1 MEVFCLDK
9 SRKHGVFSM
18 GNVLQEK
25 YNAQNK
31 DWIPIDYALDTVFRQ
46 MSIAGNRPRTI
57 ESYDYIFRGYCKA
70 NNINFVEEITIDSL
84 YYYLENLE
92 VSQRTKKIRLKTIKA
107 VLGKFYFNN
116 WLKEKFWLKIQIK
129 VDTDVKVAAKES
141 DIIKLVNLID
151 KSTFIGFRD
160 VTAILTMYRTGIRIH
175 TLCELKERHIDFE
188 HQYLNLDGSTLKNH
202 KYLKLPIDDELS
214 EMLQLLIKQNKKI
227 REHYKINNQN
237 VFITQNGL
245 SMSTSKSS
253 NCAISKQL
261 NKYSKRFSL
270 DNINPHAIRRGFA
283 KNLLEKGASVPLIS
297 KALGHSDLAVTT
309 QYLDLNVDEVANS
322 LKEYLVK

>member
-1 MEVFCLDK
+1 MNRRFFYLDK

-18 GNVLQEK
+18 GNARLVNPKKNEH
-25 YNAQNK
+25 
-31 DWIPIDYALDTVFRQ
+31 WIPIDYALEVVFRQ
-46 MSIAGNRPRTI
+46 MNIAGNRPRTI
-57 ESYDYIFRGYCKA
+57 DSYDYIFRSFCKV
-70 NNINFVEEITIDSL
+70 NKIDFVEEITLDTI
-84 YYYLENLE
+84 YYYLENLD

-107 VLGKFYFNN
+107 VLGKFYFND

-129 VDTDVKVAAKES
+129 VDTEVKAAAKEN
-141 DIIKLVNLID
+141 DILKLVHFID

-160 VTAILTMYRTGIRIH
+160 VTAILLMYRTGIRIH

-202 KYLKLPIDDELS
+202 KFLKLPLDDELT

-227 REHYKINNQN
+227 RQHYKINNQS

-261 NKYSKRFSL
+261 NKYSKRFGIE
-270 DNINPHAIRRGFA
+270 NINPHAIRRGYA
-283 KNLLEKGASVPLIS
+283 KSLLDKGASVPLIS

-322 LKEYLVK
+322 LKEYL